1 MFANEIRMLYSQL
14 KACYRN
20 EFHEYLVR
28 DDTYIPY
35 DNKCKAPKKDIYEFY
50 FMNNYHR
57 LDDVKVSVEGNMQR
71 RVDDAVLIFNYFGWS
86 GKHSRN
92 M

>member
-1 MFANEIRMLYSQL
+1 MLYSQL
-14 KACYRN
+14 KACYKN
-20 EFHEYLVR
+20 EFNEYLVR

-35 DNKCKAPKKDIYEFY
+35 HNKCQGPKQDILQYYY
-50 FMNNYHR
+50 FNNYLR
-57 LDDVKVSVEGNMQR
+57 LNDVNSKLESSVQR